1 MPKRMKKKKR
11 RKISCVSKMQVISMG
26 WKYQDTYY
34 KISLKFVFAYL
45 YIFHQE
51 KALGNYEKCLLFHQ
65 KSSFCSRDI

>member
-1 MPKRMKKKKR
+1 
-11 RKISCVSKMQVISMG
+11 MQVISMG